1 MAWNSRISSFQLLHK
16 DGLVSRW
23 NWYNHEAFWA
33 HKGASKKEIS
43 NRGISNNW
51 RADTITGGKRL
62 AALLQQSKEHPKQIT
77 KAAKVNFSKWTGFF
91 SICILPVLVFSE
103 ILFFIILCLPRS
115 TEEQCVCWSV
125 LRVAEAKVKNESLK
139 SFSVSLLIL
148 WCCDEWYFPLDSAST
163 V

>member
-33 HKGASKKEIS
+33 HKGASQKEIS

-51 RADTITGGKRL
+51 WADTITGGKRL

-103 ILFFIILCLPRS
+103 ILCFIVLCLPHS
-115 TEEQCVCWSV
+115 TEEHST
-125 LRVAEAKVKNESLK
+125 EAKVKNESLK

-148 WCCDEWYFPLDSAST
+148 WCCDVWYFPLDSAST